1 MAAEYALEKLMHAV
15 DALATGAGPVQHRL
29 GDAAIHLLT
38 VRPEDIPEENLRRT
52 LIGVLEDLSYA
63 QVEGDEGRIF
73 ATLRITD
80 DEDARAIARRILE
93 LYHGLDRFL
102 RER

>member
-52 LIGVLEDLSYA
+52 LIGVSGKA
-63 QVEGDEGRIF
+63 KSRCR
-73 ATLRITD
+73 LR
-80 DEDARAIARRILE
+80 RRPNP
-93 LYHGLDRFL
+93 HRPPDRSS
-102 RER
+102 R

>member
-1 MAAEYALEKLMHAV
+1 
-15 DALATGAGPVQHRL
+15 
-29 GDAAIHLLT
+29 
-38 VRPEDIPEENLRRT
+38 
-52 LIGVLEDLSYA
+52 VLEDLSYA

-80 DEDARAIARRILE
+80 DEEARAIARRILE

>member
-1 MAAEYALEKLMHAV
+1 MSRSDLWPPFGL
-15 DALATGAGPVQHRL
+15 
-29 GDAAIHLLT
+29 
-38 VRPEDIPEENLRRT
+38 LRRNCLT
-52 LIGVLEDLSYA
+52 NATSSGRRAIAGDVGQHGCEPWS
-63 QVEGDEGRIF
+63 DEGRIF

>member
-1 MAAEYALEKLMHAV
+1 MSTDDSPVKLHE
-15 DALATGAGPVQHRL
+15 D
-29 GDAAIHLLT
+29 
-38 VRPEDIPEENLRRT
+38 EDIPEENLRRT

-80 DEDARAIARRILE
+80 DEDARAIARRILSSITGSTASYASANPPTPGTQQCLPTPRLE
-93 LYHGLDRFL
+93 GS
-102 RER
+102 